1 MEPHI
6 NDPSRFKTFD
16 TYRPHNTYDEIKPPL
31 NFKLADKTKTRNKT
45 LQRIMTKQP
54 AVIMSHIDI
63 SKGFIDESSYAH
75 L

>member
-1 MEPHI
+1 MEPNI
-6 NDPSRFKTFD
+6 NDPRRFKNFE
-16 TYRPHNTYDEIKPPL
+16 TYRTHNTEIQAPL